1 MEKPR
6 YQNKG
11 PNHPS
16 GKKPYR
22 GAPGQRRQE
31 YPRRS
36 SSAFAAMEQLDA
48 EGAAEESGLIEGRNA
63 VWEALQSQRQLD
75 KLLIAQGAQGIGH
88 IISAARAA
96 GVPVQECDRRKL
108 DRMSVTGAHQGV
120 IAMGAAAEYRT
131 MEDIL
136 ALAEQR
142 GEKPLLVLC
151 DGITDPHNLGA
162 IIRSC
167 EVLGGHGVI
176 VPRHRSAGLNAAC
189 AKAAAG
195 ALEHLPVAKCA
206 NLGQAILEL
215 KKRGVFILA
224 ADMGGEPAASV
235 DFDLPCAI
243 VIGAEGSGV
252 SEGVRKAADRIISI
266 PQRGQIQS
274 LNASNAA
281 AILLYEAMRQ
291 RG

>member
-1 MEKPR
+1 MDKPR
-6 YQNKG
+6 FQNRSQDQK
-11 PNHPS
+11 N
-16 GKKPYR
+16 
-22 GAPGQRRQE
+22 RRPRPAGWQKDR
-31 YPRRS
+31 PRRPG
-36 SSAFAAMEQLDA
+36 SAFAAMEQLDA
-48 EGAAEESGLIEGRNA
+48 PERQAEEGLIEGRNA
-63 VWEALQSQRQLD
+63 VWEALQSERQLD
-75 KLLIAQGAQGIGH
+75 KLLVAQGAQGVGH

-108 DRMSVTGAHQGV
+108 DKMSVTGSHQGV
-120 IAMGAAAEYRT
+120 IALGAAAEYRT
-131 MEDIL
+131 LEDIL

-167 EVLGGHGVI
+167 EVLGGHGVV

-206 NLGQAILEL
+206 NLGQAIAEL

-243 VIGAEGSGV
+243 VIGSEGSGV

-266 PQRGQIQS
+266 PQKGRIQS

-281 AILLYEAMRQ
+281 AILLYEALRQ

>member
-6 YQNKG
+6 YQNKENARMNG
-11 PNHPS
+11 R
-16 GKKPYR
+16 KPYY
-22 GAPGQRRQE
+22 GASAQRRQDA
-31 YPRRS
+31 PKRS

-48 EGAAEESGLIEGRNA
+48 EMVSEENGLIEGRNA
-63 VWEALQSQRQLD
+63 VWEALNSQRQLD

-88 IISAARAA
+88 IISAARNA

-108 DRMSVTGAHQGV
+108 DRMSITGAHQGV
-120 IAMGAAAEYRT
+120 IALGAAAEYRT
-131 MEDIL
+131 LEDIL

-167 EVLGGHGVI
+167 EVLGGHGVV
-176 VPRHRSAGLNAAC
+176 VPRHRSAGLNSAC

-206 NLGQAILEL
+206 NLGQAITEL

-252 SEGVRKAADRIISI
+252 SESVRKAADRIISI

-281 AILLYEAMRQ
+281 AILLYETMRQ
-291 RG
+291 RR

>member
-11 PNHPS
+11 NARTN
-16 GKKPYR
+16 GKKPYYD
-22 GAPGQRRQE
+22 ASAQRRQDA
-31 YPRRS
+31 PKRS

-48 EGAAEESGLIEGRNA
+48 EMVSEENGLIEGRNA
-63 VWEALQSQRQLD
+63 VWEALNSQRQLD

-108 DRMSVTGAHQGV
+108 DRMSITGAHQGV
-120 IAMGAAAEYRT
+120 IALGAAAEYRT
-131 MEDIL
+131 LEDIL

-167 EVLGGHGVI
+167 EVLGGHGVV

-206 NLGQAILEL
+206 NLGQAITEL
-215 KKRGVFILA
+215 KKRGVFIWA

-252 SEGVRKAADRIISI
+252 SESVRKAADRIISI

-291 RG
+291 RR

>member
-1 MEKPR
+1 MDKPR
-6 YQNKG
+6 FQNKG
-11 PNHPS
+11 KEKQP
-16 GKKPYR
+16 GRKPYPHA
-22 GAPGQRRQE
+22 GDRRWEQ
-31 YPRRS
+31 PKRS

-48 EGAAEESGLIEGRNA
+48 QEAREDEGLIEGRNA
-63 VWEALQSQRQLD
+63 VWEALQSERQLD
-75 KLLIAQGAQGIGH
+75 KLLIAQGAQNVGH
-88 IISAARAA
+88 IIAAARAA

-108 DRMSVTGAHQGV
+108 DRMSITGAHQGV
-120 IAMGAAAEYRT
+120 IALGAAARYQT
-131 MEDIL
+131 LEDIL

-142 GEKPLLVLC
+142 GEKPLLILC

-167 EVLGGHGVI
+167 EVLGGHGVV

-206 NLGQAILEL
+206 NLGQAITEL
-215 KKRGVFILA
+215 KKLGVFILA

-291 RG
+291 RI